1 MTTFNSSNKK
11 VSDDF
16 NSDLNREESINSKD
30 GKHHEG
36 EEEEKEED
44 DGSLD
49 HNKMLKEIKIS
60 NNKLNLITLSVIL
73 IFLAY
78 FSTCFGVSISYL
90 NQISNQV
97 STNTQLYSESP
108 TLQYSYLYFLKDILL
123 DNSTNSDLTDPERY
137 NITVTQV
144 YELLGERESAK
155 RKGNSWL

>member
-11 VSDDF
+11 VSDDY
-16 NSDLNREESINSKD
+16 NTDLNREESINSKD

>member
-11 VSDDF
+11 VSDDY
-16 NSDLNREESINSKD
+16 NTDLNREESINSKD

-97 STNTQLYSESP
+97 STNT
-108 TLQYSYLYFLKDILL
+108 
-123 DNSTNSDLTDPERY
+123 
-137 NITVTQV
+137 
-144 YELLGERESAK
+144 
-155 RKGNSWL
+155 

>member
-11 VSDDF
+11 VSDDY